1 VADDPTSTTA
11 SRSLHP
17 STGALEQ
24 LGLAFD
30 QATIGMAMIG
40 LDGRLLRVNQALCGL
55 LGRPAEALGGSDV
68 CALFDDPADLPRR
81 AAAALPGSAAGS
93 FTVERSCRRGDGH
106 PVDLAIMVSPL
117 HDASGQTIG
126 YFGQIEDV
134 TARNEALR
142 ALRAS
147 EARLRSVISNAP
159 IVLSAYDRDGT
170 CVFSEGRAF
179 ERLGITPSDRVGR
192 SFVELRGDL
201 PEAERDFA
209 RLLGGESFSAKRQVG
224 EAIFD
229 VHYRP
234 LREHDDD
241 AGPGTAGGEA
251 GRVTGAISV
260 AVDVTDLER
269 TERERRA
276 LLRQL
281 ITAQE
286 TERRRL
292 AADLHDDTVQSL
304 SAARMHLSVV
314 EAQLDRASQ
323 SQEGPAAASD
333 LEVRELVKQVRED
346 LEFAMTA
353 ARTSLFNL
361 RPPLL
366 DQAGLGQAVAQ
377 QLRKLAERSG
387 CATELAWD
395 FDERLDHD
403 LEVLVFRMVQE
414 ALANVAKHAGARTVR
429 LRGRRAGAALLV
441 EVADDGAG
449 FDLAGVHQR
458 EQAAVGGHIGL
469 ASMAD
474 RIETAGGSFTVDTAP
489 GRGTTVRIRMP
500 IPAPS
505 QAPP

>member
-1 VADDPTSTTA
+1 VADD
-11 SRSLHP
+11 SLEH
-17 STGALEQ
+17 

-40 LDGRLLRVNQALCGL
+40 LDGRFLRVNQALCGL
-55 LGRPAEALGGSDV
+55 LGRPAEALDASNL
-68 CALFDDPADLPRR
+68 CALFDDPPDLNPRD
-81 AAAALPGSAAGS
+81 AAVAALPGSAAGS
-93 FTVERSCRRGDGH
+93 FTVERSCRRGDGQL
-106 PVDLAIMVSPL
+106 VDLAIMVSPL

-126 YFGQIEDV
+126 YFGQVEDV
-134 TARNEALR
+134 TARNETLR

-147 EARLRSVISNAP
+147 EARLRSVIANAP
-159 IVLSAYDRDGT
+159 VVLSAYDRDGT

-209 RLLGGESFSAKRQVG
+209 RLLGGESFSAKRRVG

-229 VHYRP
+229 VQYRP
-234 LREHDDD
+234 LREHDD
-241 AGPGTAGGEA
+241 GPGAGGGEA
-251 GRVTGAISV
+251 GTVAGVISV

-269 TERERRA
+269 AERERRA

-314 EAQLDRASQ
+314 EARLDRASQ
-323 SQEGPAAASD
+323 GQGQAAASASASEV
-333 LEVRELVKQVRED
+333 EVRGLVKQVRED

-353 ARTSLFNL
+353 ARTLLFNL

-387 CATELAWD
+387 CVTALAWD
-395 FDERLDHD
+395 FGERLDQD
-403 LEVLVFRMVQE
+403 LEVLMFRVVQE
-414 ALANVAKHAGARTVR
+414 ALANAAKHAGAGTVQV
-429 LRGRRAGAALLV
+429 RGWRAGQALLV

-449 FDLAGVHQR
+449 FDLARARQR
-458 EQAAVGGHIGL
+458 EQAAAGGHIGL
-469 ASMAD
+469 ASMAE
-474 RIETAGGSFTVDTAP
+474 RIETAGGSVTVDTAP
-489 GRGTTVRIRMP
+489 GRGTIVRIRMP